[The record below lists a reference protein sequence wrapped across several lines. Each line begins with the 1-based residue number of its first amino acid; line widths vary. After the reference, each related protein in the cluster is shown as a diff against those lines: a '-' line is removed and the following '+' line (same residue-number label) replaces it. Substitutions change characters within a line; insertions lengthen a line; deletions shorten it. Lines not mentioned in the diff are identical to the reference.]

1 MIEFVLAIL
10 GLSFFGYIMC
20 YTINKFMGEEEMNI
34 YIVLCNGKVS
44 SEAYRTLEEA
54 QKFCESRGAIK
65 KENGNGWLY
74 EDNCH
79 LYQITDVQ
87 VRKGNE

>member
-1 MIEFVLAIL
+1 MIEFVIAIL
-10 GLSFFGYIMC
+10 GLLFFAYVMC
-20 YTINKFMGEEEMNI
+20 YIINKFMGEEKMNV
-34 YIVLCNGKVS
+34 YVVLCNGKLS
-44 SEAYRTLEEA
+44 SEGYETLEQA
-54 QKFCESRGAIK
+54 QKFCESRGATK

-87 VRKGNE
+87 VRKGNK